1 MFHVPGVRH
10 TALCTWNFVSKKNLI
25 NFKFLMKRLFAAIK
39 IHPSAQYISLFNEIS
54 SSLRHERIKWIEPEN
69 THLTLK
75 FFGETDDA
83 KIPAICHALESATAQ
98 STPFTLKIARTGV
111 FGSRYDPKVIWF
123 GIEKNEELDRLA
135 RNIFTE
141 LAKCGWEADRQN
153 FVPHLTIGR
162 IKELRDKPLFQ
173 KIVGIHNMVE
183 IQDENVTEIILYE
196 SILRREGPLY
206 VKVFS
211 AVL

>member
-1 MFHVPGVRH
+1 
-10 TALCTWNFVSKKNLI
+10 
-25 NFKFLMKRLFAAIK
+25 MKRLFAAIK
-39 IHPSAQYISLFNEIS
+39 IHPSARYISLFNEIC

-75 FFGETDDA
+75 FFGETDEA
-83 KIPAICHALESATAQ
+83 KIPAIRLAIEAAVDQ
-98 STPFTLKIARTGV
+98 SKPFTLKIASTGV
-111 FGSRYDPKVIWF
+111 FGSRYDPKVLWF
-123 GIEKNEELDRLA
+123 GIEKQNELDELA

-141 LAKCGWEADRQN
+141 LAKYGWEQDRQN

-162 IKELRDKPLFQ
+162 IREIKDKPLFQ
-173 KIVGIHNMVE
+173 KNLSKYTSVE

-206 VKVFS
+206 VNVFS
-211 AVL
+211 AAL